1 MGSCWSGTVV
11 FNSLIRQTMGN
22 AGRVSWHLT
31 PLIARAWRE
40 AGRVPWHLTPLI
52 ARPWGKLVACPVAFN
67 PLNRQAWREAG
78 RVAWHLTP
86 LIARPWDWSGKGWS
100 DMVAGQVPWYL
111 TPYSPDHGE
120 CWSRTVAFNPLNR
133 QAMGRL
139 VA

>member
-52 ARPWGKLVACPVAFN
+52 ARALLQIVGGDKLIIPFC
-67 PLNRQAWREAG
+67 
-78 RVAWHLTP
+78 
-86 LIARPWDWSGKGWS
+86 
-100 DMVAGQVPWYL
+100 
-111 TPYSPDHGE
+111 
-120 CWSRTVAFNPLNR
+120 
-133 QAMGRL
+133 
-139 VA
+139 

>member
-1 MGSCWSGTVV
+1 VV

-52 ARPWGKLVACPVAFN
+52 ARLWG
-67 PLNRQAWREAG
+67 
-78 RVAWHLTP
+78 
-86 LIARPWDWSGKGWS
+86 
-100 DMVAGQVPWYL
+100 
-111 TPYSPDHGE
+111 
-120 CWSRTVAFNPLNR
+120 SRSRSVAFNPLNR
-133 QAMGRL
+133 QAMEKQ

>member
-52 ARPWGKLVACPVAFN
+52 ASPWGGWSRSVAFN
-67 PLNRQAWREAG
+67 PL
-78 RVAWHLTP
+78 
-86 LIARPWDWSGKGWS
+86 
-100 DMVAGQVPWYL
+100 
-111 TPYSPDHGE
+111 
-120 CWSRTVAFNPLNR
+120 
-133 QAMGRL
+133 
-139 VA
+139 

>member
-52 ARPWGKLVACPVAFN
+52 ARPWGGWSGTVGF
-67 PLNRQAWREAG
+67 
-78 RVAWHLTP
+78 TP
-86 LIARPWDWSGKGWS
+86 LIATS
-100 DMVAGQVPWYL
+100 M
-111 TPYSPDHGE
+111 E
-120 CWSRTVAFNPLNR
+120 
-133 QAMGRL
+133 
-139 VA
+139 

>member
-40 AGRVPWHLTPLI
+40 AGRVPWDLTPLI
-52 ARPWGKLVACPVAFN
+52 ARLWG
-67 PLNRQAWREAG
+67 
-78 RVAWHLTP
+78 
-86 LIARPWDWSGKGWS
+86 
-100 DMVAGQVPWYL
+100 
-111 TPYSPDHGE
+111 
-120 CWSRTVAFNPLNR
+120 SRSRSVAFNPLNR
-133 QAMGRL
+133 QAMEKQ